1 MEIHLPH
8 THLAERMLNATPNL
22 FGAIKCRKVLDIPKK
37 NTETLNAQFGGSI
50 VKEWDIVNIAT
61 FKDYGVAVNNKR
73 EASEQ
78 ERDFTPQP
86 RKWGRYVDGSHIVV
100 ENKGF
105 FYLAFRLNR
114 NSKVTV
120 RYFDGNGNARTYEE
134 VECVLGSGDKR
145 STKERSRQAS
155 AEKQGL
161 SLEDSVK
168 PMDTRTDHIVELAYG
183 GDRYIVVPATD
194 GGQSAENAPATTPA
208 PVNA

>member
-8 THLAERMLNATPNL
+8 AQLAERMLQATPNL

-37 NTETLNAQFGGSI
+37 NTETLNALFGGSI

-61 FKDYGVAVNNKR
+61 FRDYGVAVNNAKER
-73 EASEQ
+73 DEQ

-86 RKWGRYVDGSHIVV
+86 RKWGQYVGNSHIVV

-114 NSKVTV
+114 NSIVTV
-120 RYFDGNGNARTYEE
+120 RYFDGNGNPRTYEE

-145 STKERSRQAS
+145 ETKEKSRQSS
-155 AEKQGL
+155 ADRQGL

-183 GDRYIVVPATD
+183 GDRYIVIPATE
-194 GGQSAENAPATTPA
+194 GGQSSENAPASV